1 PARRGAA
8 SPHADSPR
16 RSGEA
21 RGTDADRGGDLH
33 RDRETSRRSTR
44 RSRKVKGP
52 AGAGR
57 GAGGTAG
64 APAPA
69 ESNDD
74 AGRACLGGSG
84 GRWSPGGGPRH
95 GCRDPGRIRAVAI
108 PRGLRFGAPPV
119 IRRLRSSGGANRG
132 ILWNA
137 GSGRAPARLEEK
149 TLVEDR
155 LKLYMPI
162 VVEQT
167 ARGERAYDIYSRL
180 LKERLIFIGGPIE
193 DEMAN
198 LIIAQ
203 MLYLEYED
211 PEKEIQLYV
220 NTPGGSATAGLAIY
234 DTMQYMRAPVSTI
247 CVGLAASAG
256 AIILAGGTKGRRFA
270 LSYSRMMIH
279 QPWGGAEGSV
289 TDISIQTKE
298 FLAIRQIL
306 DEVLSKHTGQPR
318 ERVERDTERNFWMS
332 AEEAKEYG
340 LIDDVIKSRKLAPP
354 PAASR

>member
-1 PARRGAA
+1 
-8 SPHADSPR
+8 
-16 RSGEA
+16 
-21 RGTDADRGGDLH
+21 
-33 RDRETSRRSTR
+33 
-44 RSRKVKGP
+44 
-52 AGAGR
+52 
-57 GAGGTAG
+57 
-64 APAPA
+64 
-69 ESNDD
+69 
-74 AGRACLGGSG
+74 
-84 GRWSPGGGPRH
+84 
-95 GCRDPGRIRAVAI
+95 
-108 PRGLRFGAPPV
+108 
-119 IRRLRSSGGANRG
+119 
-132 ILWNA
+132 
-137 GSGRAPARLEEK
+137 
-149 TLVEDR
+149 
-155 LKLYMPI
+155 MPI

-180 LKERLIFIGGPIE
+180 LRERLIFIGGPIE

-256 AIILAGGTKGRRFA
+256 AIILGGGTKGRRFA
-270 LSYSRMMIH
+270 LTYSRMMIH
-279 QPWGGAEGSV
+279 QPWGGAQGTVS
-289 TDISIQTKE
+289 DISIQTKE

-306 DEVLSKHTGQPR
+306 NEVLAKHTGQLL

-332 AEEAKEYG
+332 AEEAREYG
-340 LIDDVIKSRKLAPP
+340 LIDDVIKSRKLPVP